1 MCGAVW
7 NALAHRRLVAARPA
21 EADVA
26 GRGLVQL
33 RRALAPCAAR
43 ASMTAGSGS

>member
-1 MCGAVW
+1 MRRACER
-7 NALAHRRLVAARPA
+7 LAHRGLVAAREA

-33 RRALAPCAAR
+33 RRVRRHAPR
-43 ASMTAGSGS
+43 GASTTAGSGS